1 MIEAIKDKSKIYCN
15 NAGGSQM
22 LNSVIDYM
30 AMYMKK
36 YYVQLNCENE
46 IGDDA
51 NDLVKEAKHFV
62 DILINNTHGIVE
74 YGSST
79 TQMARNL
86 SNSIPNT
93 FYEEV
98 VLCTALHYSMITPF
112 ETKAVKLKWWIP
124 NQNFSFDYYDLFK
137 LISKSTTMVIIPHVS
152 NITGVVLNLDYIVSC
167 IKNINNQVK
176 ILVDGVSYLP
186 HDVIDVH
193 KWQVDFY
200 FISFYKFLG
209 PHISALYIKNHDE
222 LITLNHYFLNK
233 PKLELG
239 TFSNESLVG
248 LLGIRDHMMCD
259 QYDTNEFNRD
269 VVHTFFEEVK
279 TIENELLSIFDVY
292 LDNLEQIELISD
304 KNATRVPIFSIQFQF
319 YEVKNI
325 NLHLNQ
331 LGIMSACGTFY
342 CNKFLT
348 KDVLRISLM
357 HYNTLD
363 EIDQIFKEIIPFS
376 ESYKKQPIIFK
387 MLGGFF
393 RYTCDLYHVKRFQ
406 FDEMFINRFNE
417 LVQDKHYNI
426 SRFRRYSL
434 INTETF
440 QILGTKF
447 LQSKKYNKSING
459 DILRKYNEIN
469 LIDTDCFKNLIDYF
483 VGEVKYKTGI
493 DISTCMVH
501 QIRVEAN
508 DDSISP
514 VPEGI
519 HQDGYNFIAIV
530 CVNRKNIMGG
540 VNKVFS
546 LNDELVYSSVLK
558 QGEMLFMND
567 RELKHYV
574 SDIIRIDNCKEAY
587 RDVLI
592 ITTVF

>member
-1 MIEAIKDKSKIYCN
+1 MIEALKDKSKLYCN

-30 AMYMKK
+30 TMYMQK
-36 YYVQLNCENE
+36 YHVQLNCENE
-46 IGDDA
+46 VGDDA
-51 NDLVKEAKHFV
+51 NNLVKEAKQFV
-62 DILINNTHGIVE
+62 DILINNTDGNVE
-74 YGSST
+74 YGCST
-79 TQMARNL
+79 TQLARNL
-86 SNSIPNT
+86 SHSVPNT

-112 ETKAVKLKWWIP
+112 ETKAKNVKWWIP
-124 NQNFSFDYYDLFK
+124 NQNFSFDYYDLFR
-137 LISKSTTMVIIPHVS
+137 LISKNTTMIVIPHVS
-152 NITGVVLNLDYIVSC
+152 NITGVVFNLDYIVSC
-167 IKNINNQVK
+167 IKNINDKVK
-176 ILVDGVSYLP
+176 IFVDGVSYLP
-186 HDVIDVH
+186 HDVIDVN

-222 LITLNHYFLNK
+222 LISLNHDFLDK

-239 TFSNESLVG
+239 SFSNESLVG
-248 LLGIRDHMMCD
+248 LLGIRDHMCE
-259 QYDTNEFNRD
+259 QYDVCEFNRD
-269 VVHTFFEEVK
+269 ILHSFFQEVK

-292 LDNLEQIELISD
+292 VSNLEQCELVSD
-304 KNATRVPIFSIQFQF
+304 TNATRVPIFSIKFHF
-319 YEVKNI
+319 HEVQNI

-331 LGIMSACGTFY
+331 LGIMSACGTFH

-348 KDVLRISLM
+348 SDVLRISLL

-363 EIDQIFKEIIPFS
+363 EIDKIFNELIPFS
-376 ESYKKQPIIFK
+376 ESCMSKPMIFK
-387 MLGGFF
+387 ILGGLFNNAS
-393 RYTCDLYHVKRFQ
+393 DLFHVKVFK
-406 FDEMFINRFNE
+406 FHGVFMNRFNE
-417 LVQDKHYNI
+417 LVPDKHYKV

-434 INTETF
+434 ISTESYKS
-440 QILGTKF
+440 LGTKF
-447 LQSKKYNKSING
+447 LQS
-459 DILRKYNEIN
+459 RKYNTSNNGDLLRNYDEIN
-469 LIDTDCFKNLIDYF
+469 LTDTDCFKNLIDYF

-493 DISTCMVH
+493 DITTCMVH
-501 QIRVEAN
+501 QIRVIAT
-508 DDSISP
+508 DDSVSP

-519 HQDGYNFIAIV
+519 HQDGFNFIAIV

-546 LNDELVYSSVLK
+546 LNEELVYSSVLK

-567 RELKHYV
+567 RELKHHV
-574 SDIIRIDNCKEAY
+574 SDVIRIDNSKDAY